1 MTVEELRQAIEHSV
15 PIVVDENG
23 TPHSE
28 EEVQASDRPD
38 APGTR
43 VKPQVWAEL
52 A

>member
-23 TPHSE
+23 PHSE
-28 EEVQASDRPD
+28 AEIQASDRPD
-38 APGTR
+38 ASVTR
-43 VKPQVWAEL
+43 VKPQVWADL